1 MSDVVTLTLRA
12 PVTAGRI
19 GADAIT
25 PDALAGLAAPEIAAL
40 PLWVG
45 PRRATVGELFTIAGE
60 RSDQVRIVGDLA
72 GVDGLG
78 TGMSRGTLTIDG
90 AAGDGLGAGMSGGSI
105 EALGDV
111 GDAAGMAMAGGRI
124 RVAGRAGDRLGAAS
138 PGASRGM
145 TGGEIVVRGA
155 AGADAGH
162 RARRGLIVIGG
173 DAGPGA
179 AHAMI
184 AGTVVVLGRVG
195 PRAGALAKRGT
206 LVTVGDVSIPPTY
219 RLACRYRPVVLRVL
233 FHYLA
238 RTYALPIEERVIA
251 GLYARY
257 TGDLAEIGRGE
268 ILAWVAA

>member
-1 MSDVVTLTLRA
+1 MSAVVTLTLRS
-12 PVTAGRI
+12 PVSSGRI

-25 PDALAGLAAPEIAAL
+25 PDALADRSAPEIAAL

-45 PRRATVGELFTIAGE
+45 PHRSTVGELFTIAGE
-60 RSDQVRIVGDLA
+60 RSDQVRVVGDLA

-90 AAGDGLGAGMSGGSI
+90 PAGDGVGHGMTGGTI

-111 GDAAGMAMAGGRI
+111 ADGAGTAIAGGRI
-124 RVAGRAGDRLGAAS
+124 RVTGRAGDRLGASS

-162 RARRGLIVIGG
+162 RARRGLIVVGG

-195 PRAGALAKRGT
+195 PRAGTLAKRGT
-206 LVTVGDVSIPPTY
+206 VVAIGDVAVPPTY

-238 RTYALPIEERVIA
+238 RTYALPIDERVIG

-257 TGDLAEIGRGE
+257 TGDLADIGRGE